1 MLLAIDVG
9 NTNISMGVLALDEEK
24 IRSSFRM
31 ITKTERTSD
40 ELGVIIYDL
49 LARAGIQ
56 VEDIEGVMISSVVPK
71 IMYTLNSSI
80 IKYIH
85 KTPMIITPRTKTC
98 IRLMA
103 DNPKAVGADRIV
115 DCTYAYSR
123 FTLVE
128 AEILSNRPS
137 RGGRVLP
144 VEASDFAAKSA
155 LFLPKEAQYDYLVNL
170 PANIAAAGLL
180 SRDGHPMN
188 SLGEVV
194 NNAMTLVEEQSEQ
207 LAGVLP
213 KDYTIFSDELL
224 SELLRIFNNSAMDDV
239 GGDVIGR
246 IYEYFLNKFAKNIA
260 SDDGVFFTPKSLVK
274 MIVNI
279 LEPKSGVLLDPA
291 CGSGGMFV
299 QTGDFVNNAGMSANT
314 AMTFYGQE
322 KVEYNAQLCLMNMA
336 VHGLTGV
343 IKSGDE
349 ANTFYH
355 DAHNLAGCC
364 DYVMANPPF
373 NVDKVK
379 AESCESA
386 GRLPFGL
393 PGVNKSKEVGN
404 ANYLWISYFY
414 AYLNETGRAGFVMA
428 SSATDSQGRD
438 KDIRQKLVETGHVDV
453 MVSVGN
459 NFFYT
464 KSLPCSLWFF
474 DKGKDVERLDKVLF
488 IDARNYYTVVDRT
501 LNEWTDW
508 QLKNLNAIVWL
519 YRGERSKYTALID
532 AYYLELSDLAV
543 LLNDSETQRI
553 AAGHGGFAAV
563 LEQLEKFK
571 QKQQERMVF
580 VLKDVSKRDKKK
592 TEAEWAAR
600 IVEVDEAITV
610 AKEAVWLVDK
620 FGEGEYRDIPG
631 LCKVAERSEIE
642 ARGWSLTP
650 GAYVGVAPVEDDGV
664 DFKARMAE
672 IHAELLSL
680 QAQSNELMET
690 ISRNMEELGI

>member
-1 MLLAIDVG
+1 MD
-9 NTNISMGVLALDEEK
+9 NRS
-24 IRSSFRM
+24 IR
-31 ITKTERTSD
+31 KLEA
-40 ELGVIIYDL
+40 ELWESADL
-49 LARAGIQ
+49 LRAGSKLTSNQYCMPVLGLIF
-56 VEDIEGVMISSVVPK
+56 
-71 IMYTLNSSI
+71 L
-80 IKYIH
+80 
-85 KTPMIITPRTKTC
+85 R
-98 IRLMA
+98 
-103 DNPKAVGADRIV
+103 
-115 DCTYAYSR
+115 YAYSR
-123 FTLVE
+123 FKLVE

-194 NNAMTLVEEQSEQ
+194 NNAMALVEEQSEQ

-379 AESCESA
+379 SESCESA

-474 DKGKDVERLDKVLF
+474 DKGKDVERLNKVLF

-519 YRGERSKYTALID
+519 YRGEKEKYRALLDEYRAVLGSSLSFAERMQQLTDDLASCRAAAKEDVERAARKDKKQVQERYD
-532 AYYLELSDLAV
+532 ADIANLEYYLS
-543 LLNDSETQRI
+543 I
-553 AAGHGGFAAV
+553 
-563 LEQLEKFK
+563 
-571 QKQQERMVF
+571 
-580 VLKDVSKRDKKK
+580 
-592 TEAEWAAR
+592 
-600 IVEVDEAITV
+600 
-610 AKEAVWLVDK
+610 AKEADWLFDK
-620 FGEGEYRDIPG
+620 FGEGEYRDILG

-642 ARGWSLTP
+642 AKGWSLTP

-690 ISRNMEELGI
+690 ISRNMKELGI